1 MVFVVKSPLSDVKQR
16 RIQQLPVRPEPRRP
30 GRRGRGGRAQP
41 HGTGRAKHRGAG
53 LCRWAQLEMVQGG
66 APPVINQLEDPFPLR
81 IGDFQGL
88 C

>member
-66 APPVINQLEDPFPLR
+66 APPSYKLVGRSVSTKNW
-81 IGDFQGL
+81 
-88 C
+88 